1 MIDLNW
7 QALLKTCQIKIAD
20 LEDKI
25 MSQRWKVQ
33 RLLKQQMNAACAQ
46 RVLAFREESLGRVQ
60 SYKFLIE
67 ARIAASAADKPRAA
81 GHGSAT
87 SPAAQQPSSPP
98 TDVLRSLKGS
108 KPSISKSGPHKPG
121 RAGYW

>member
-25 MSQRWKVQ
+25 TSQRWKVQ
-33 RLLKQQMNAACAQ
+33 RLLKQQMNAARAQ

-67 ARIAASAADKPRAA
+67 SRIAASAADKPRAA

-87 SPAAQQPSSPP
+87 SPAAQQSSSPLP
-98 TDVLRSLKGS
+98 TCWILERFK
-108 KPSISKSGPHKPG
+108 
-121 RAGYW
+121 A